1 MTTAAT
7 PAGNTAAGPFE
18 VTHRLVLSIAI
29 PMTLGFLTT
38 PLIGLTDTAVAL
50 LGILKIGLGWPLQL
64 AALGAMV
71 WVLGRN
77 QTPIEPPPE
86 PTA

>member
-1 MTTAAT
+1 MNQSSGR
-7 PAGNTAAGPFE
+7 PASRVLE
-18 VTHRLVLSIAI
+18 VL
-29 PMTLGFLTT
+29 
-38 PLIGLTDTAVAL
+38 AVAL
-50 LGILKIGLGWPLQL
+50 LGVLKIGLGWPLQL

-86 PTA
+86 PAP